1 MLMPLCMVFSL
12 AGCGGND
19 APAPAEE
26 GKEPES
32 SETTEVAATS
42 DHKVSVFWY
51 EESDVYLSIVR
62 EALNKQFDAA
72 GVVYDNQ
79 FAAGN
84 QSKQIDQIKTAVAG
98 GSDILVV
105 CQVTAGSPDTA
116 MDIMEIAG
124 DLPVVFFNRAIGE
137 PENPDTQVFEE
148 YPNAVFIG
156 TDAPEAGHMQGKM
169 IGEYVLDHYDDID
182 VNGDGKISYAMFKG
196 DEANI
201 EAIYRTQF
209 GVEDADKIL
218 EEAGKPALVYFD
230 EGNPDKYQ
238 VDLNGQWSAKAA
250 TDYMETNFVTYNEG
264 NNNLIEL
271 IICNNDGMAE
281 GVVATLQNKGYN
293 KEGAHV
299 VPVFGVD
306 ATDNA
311 KALIA
316 DGAMTGTVK
325 QDAEGMATAICETV
339 ESIEEG
345 TNPVD
350 ALAGLDDDRFSIAPD
365 SDAKLFVAYVPY
377 AE

>member
-1 MLMPLCMVFSL
+1 MKKLLALIMPLFMAFSL
-12 AGCGGND
+12 VGCD
-19 APAPAEE
+19 KQDKP
-26 GKEPES
+26 KEQGDTENQTS
-32 SETTEVAATS
+32 EVAS

-62 EALNKQFDAA
+62 EALNKEFDDA

-116 MDIMEIAG
+116 EDIMEIAG
-124 DLPVVFFNRAIGE
+124 DLPVIFFNRAIGQ
-137 PENPDTQVFEE
+137 PENPDLPVYENH
-148 YPNAVFIG
+148 PNAVFIG

-169 IGEYVLDHYDDID
+169 IGDYVLAHYDDID

-209 GVEDADKIL
+209 GVEDADKVL
-218 EEAGKPALVYFD
+218 EAAGKPALEYFD
-230 EGNPDKYQ
+230 PTNSDKYQ

-250 TDYMETNFVTYNEG
+250 TDYMDTNFVTYNEG

-281 GVVATLQNKGYN
+281 GVVAALQNRGYN
-293 KEGAHV
+293 KGDGHV

-316 DGAMTGTVK
+316 EGAMAGTVK
-325 QDAEGMATAICETV
+325 QDAEGMATAICDTV
-339 ESIEEG
+339 VNVEKGDSPLQAIA
-345 TNPVD
+345 NLNDP
-350 ALAGLDDDRFSIAPD
+350 RFSIAKD

-377 AE
+377 SE